1 VKLLLLLT
9 ALLLFGLAEPAR
21 ACVQPASTPCD
32 LRADFSP
39 GGSRVIEATVTVP
52 AGALPLERPL
62 TVRIAALASSELFW
76 NGSLV
81 GRNGAPANDAG
92 IEQPGRY
99 FVSFTVPASLVR
111 PGENQVWIRLSAEHL
126 WLPVE
131 RPIHLLTVGL
141 YETPA
146 LPGRTWYLPALLALG
161 ALTAVFAYF
170 AFSAVHLPRFHPSA
184 LLLPGIAAAC
194 MLQLGAEVSRAFVE
208 YSYPWYLG
216 RLFAIAV
223 LAMVTAVLVGAY
235 AAERFVPERRA
246 MIVAATAVASFVTL
260 LLPSFDLKAIS
271 ALSVAFVTLGACGLI
286 GSRRGASGAGLAAA
300 VSIAA
305 LLLIAWQPASFLDR
319 TYYLLMAAFLVALVA
334 QQVKALQAARAGISR
349 LEARLRDAEA
359 AGEPIVSLKHGA
371 RVYRVVRSDIL
382 FARAA
387 DDYCHVHLKD
397 GHDILVTTTLGR
409 LLLLLPETLV
419 RVHKSYAVSRAEV
432 VAVQPRSGSGR
443 QIMLKDGSVVPVGRS
458 FCKGGEL
465 EGAFAPVQ
473 AASKAY

>member
-81 GRNGAPANDAG
+81 GRNGAPANDAAS
-92 IEQPGRY
+92 EQPGRY

-111 PGENQVWIRLSAEHL
+111 PGENQVLIRLSAEHL

-161 ALTAVFAYF
+161 ALTAAFAYF
-170 AFSAVHLPRFHPSA
+170 AFSAVHVPRFHPSA
-184 LLLPGIAAAC
+184 LLLPGITAAC
-194 MLQLGAEVSRAFVE
+194 MLQLGAEVSRAFVD
-208 YSYPWYLG
+208 YLYPWYLG

-223 LAMVTAVLVGAY
+223 LAMLTAVLVGAY

-246 MIVAATAVASFVTL
+246 IIVAATAIASFVTL

-271 ALSVAFVTLGACGLI
+271 ALSVAFVALGAC
-286 GSRRGASGAGLAAA
+286 
-300 VSIAA
+300 A

-387 DDYCHVHLKD
+387 DDYCNVHLKD
-397 GHDILVTTTLGR
+397 GHEILVTTTLGR

-432 VAVQPRSGSGR
+432 VAVQPRPGSGR
-443 QIMLKDGSVVPVGRS
+443 QIMLKDGSVVPVGRN

-473 AASKAY
+473 AASKPN